1 MKRFD
6 LFPTPIFVTKASM
19 HNEIRKHIDDTIKPV
34 YEKQGYNS
42 PVCRVFS
49 DYFDGAPTLDQKLF
63 TDYYRQDFN
72 NLFNNLGFDT
82 SVSWMI
88 RPYFWYNITGKG
100 GWQEE
105 HNHISGPMPI
115 MFSAIH
121 YVEFD
126 KDEHKAVEFYNP
138 HEQILR
144 ATAPTENK
152 DKLPPYYKELAT
164 VPTFIE
170 EGDLIIFPSY
180 LRHAVNPQQSEKIRV
195 SIAMNIGLYDRES
208 LFYVNEN

>member
-1 MKRFD
+1 MNRYD
-6 LFPTPIFVTKASM
+6 LFPTPIFVKKAAS
-19 HNEIRKHIDDTIKPV
+19 HDVVKKHINDNIKPV

-42 PVCRVFS
+42 PVCNVFS
-49 DYFDGAPTLDQKLF
+49 DYFDGAPRLDQDQFTEFYRSDFEELF
-63 TDYYRQDFN
+63 MSYGFN
-72 NLFNNLGFDT
+72 PN
-82 SVSWMI
+82 VSWFI

-126 KDEHKAVEFYNP
+126 KSEHKAVEFYNP

-144 ATAPTENK
+144 STSPSENK
-152 DKLPPYYKELAT
+152 ENLPPFFKELAT
-164 VPTFIE
+164 TPSFIE
-170 EGDLIIFPSY
+170 EGDLIFFPSY
-180 LRHAVNPQQSEKIRV
+180 LRHAVIPQQSEKLRI
-195 SIAMNIGLYDRES
+195 SIAMNIGIYDRES
-208 LFYVNEN
+208 IYVNKN